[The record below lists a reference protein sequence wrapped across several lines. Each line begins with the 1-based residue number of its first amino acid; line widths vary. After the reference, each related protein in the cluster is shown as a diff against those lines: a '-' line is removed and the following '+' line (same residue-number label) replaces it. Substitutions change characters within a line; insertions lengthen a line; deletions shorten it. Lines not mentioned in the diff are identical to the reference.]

1 MSNLAMMMGL
11 GSGAGGVAVADVFST
26 DLYTG
31 NASTQDIVN
40 GLDLSADGGM
50 VWFARRNGAEE
61 KNIFSTNAPNK
72 YLRTTSTAAQEDITT
87 GITAYNTDGFSLGN
101 WNNVNGSGDTMVSWS
116 WKKASKWFDI
126 VEYTGTGAAQT
137 ISHSLG
143 SEVGMIFIKQTSTG
157 LTDWSVYH
165 RSLGG
170 TKNLR
175 LDDPRAEDTNI
186 GYFNDTDATSTEFTV
201 GYLGDFNSA
210 GKTYIAYLFA
220 HNENLTQCGSYTG
233 NGSTTGPEIDLGWQ
247 PQWVMI
253 KNTSTAADWY
263 VLDAK
268 RGLNGD
274 AIDDPYLRP
283 NLTNAES
290 STNILKLTATGFQ
303 LNSAGLTGVNRN
315 LDNYIYMAIK
325 AED

>member
-11 GSGAGGVAVADVFST
+11 SSSAGGVDVADVFST

-40 GLDLSADGGM
+40 GLDLSTEGGM

-61 KNIFSTNAPNK
+61 KNIFNTYAPNK
-72 YLRTTSTAAQEDITT
+72 YHRTTTTAAQEDITT
-87 GITAYNTDGFSLGN
+87 GITAYNTDGFSLGG

-116 WKKASKWFDI
+116 WRQASKWFDI

-143 SEVGMIFIKQTSTG
+143 SEVGMLFIKQTSNG

-175 LDDPRAEDTNI
+175 LDDTRAETTNI

-201 GYLGDFNSA
+201 GYLGDFNGS
-210 GKTYIAYLFA
+210 GSTYIAYVFA
-220 HNENLTQCGSYTG
+220 HNESLIQCGSYTG

-253 KNTSTAADWY
+253 KNTSTSADWY
-263 VLDAK
+263 VLDAE

-274 AIDDPYLRP
+274 AIDDPYLRT
-283 NLTNAES
+283 NLTTGES

-315 LDNYIYMAIK
+315 GDNYIYMAIK

>member
-1 MSNLAMMMGL
+1 MMMGL
-11 GSGAGGVAVADVFST
+11 GSSAGGVAVADVFST
-26 DLYTG
+26 DIYTG

-40 GLDLSADGGM
+40 GLDLSTDGGM

-72 YLRTTSTAAQEDITT
+72 YLRTTTVAGQEDITT
-87 GITAYNTDGFSLGN
+87 GITAYNTDGFSLGG

-116 WKKASKWFDI
+116 WKQAPKWFDI

-143 SEVGMIFIKQTSTG
+143 SEVGMIFIKQTSSG
-157 LTDWSVYH
+157 NTDWSVYH

-175 LDDPRAEDTNI
+175 LDEPRAEVTNF

-210 GKTYIAYLFA
+210 GKNYIAYVFA
-220 HNENLTQCGSYTG
+220 HNEDLIQCGSYTG
-233 NGSTTGPEIDLGWQ
+233 TGTAGTTVDLGWK
-247 PQWVMI
+247 PQWVII
-253 KNTSTAADWY
+253 KRTDGAASWNMFDTARGWLDGVTTGDSKRLYADTTVAESNANGQYITDTGFYLNKNYSGINTS
-263 VLDAK
+263 
-268 RGLNGD
+268 GG
-274 AIDDPYLRP
+274 
-283 NLTNAES
+283 S
-290 STNILKLTATGFQ
+290 
-303 LNSAGLTGVNRN
+303 
-315 LDNYIYMAIK
+315 YIYTAIK